1 MVKKLERRKNL
12 QFMERRELIMAPELG
27 HRIAEIFCG
36 LRDLLI
42 APAES
47 EGEIEPDGVGRAV
60 TLPLDGNSA
69 GAHSVAR
76 RIAQTPRDGRRYPGE
91 IAGHCPSPDDCAQH

>member
-42 APAES
+42 AAAE
-47 EGEIEPDGVGRAV
+47 
-60 TLPLDGNSA
+60 
-69 GAHSVAR
+69 
-76 RIAQTPRDGRRYPGE
+76 
-91 IAGHCPSPDDCAQH
+91 